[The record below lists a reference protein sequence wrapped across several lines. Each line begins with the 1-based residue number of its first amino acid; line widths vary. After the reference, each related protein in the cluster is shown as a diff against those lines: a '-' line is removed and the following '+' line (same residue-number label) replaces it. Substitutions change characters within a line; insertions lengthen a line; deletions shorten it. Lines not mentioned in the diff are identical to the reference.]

1 MAQKTPLFIVIAG
14 CGRIGAF
21 LANTFS
27 QHGHGVVIID
37 HDEAAFAELSAEFSG
52 FKVEGDAI
60 EFAVLQQAKV
70 DKADVVVAVSDDDNT
85 NLMVAQIA
93 KTLFHVPRVIARVF
107 DRQKEAIYRQSGID
121 IICPTSIVGNL
132 FVDAVTAER
141 SAVV

>member
-1 MAQKTPLFIVIAG
+1 MAPKHPMFIVIAG

-27 QHGHGVVIID
+27 QHGHNVVIID
-37 HDEAAFAELSAEFSG
+37 RDDASFSELSGEFSG

-60 EFAVLQQAKV
+60 EFAVLKQSKIET
-70 DKADVVVAVSDDDNT
+70 ADVVLAVSEDDNT

-93 KTLFHVPRVIARVF
+93 KTLFQVPRVIARVF
-107 DRQKEAIYRQSGID
+107 DRHKEEIYRQSGIE

-132 FVDAVTAER
+132 FFDEVMTER
-141 SAVV
+141 SAR